1 MWGTMMRSVRVPWR
15 SPRLRIGCSRRKLGY
30 AQGEKTPTGGRKM
43 EYLIGVILTL
53 AVIVFAAVIG
63 FDRERAFYPTVL
75 IVIASYYALFAVMGA
90 STRTLIIESIVAG
103 VFVLFAALGFKG
115 NYWLV
120 VAALIGHGVFDFV
133 RHFFID
139 NPGVPQWWPGFCL
152 ASDVVFGAWV
162 AEMGRA

>member
-1 MWGTMMRSVRVPWR
+1 
-15 SPRLRIGCSRRKLGY
+15 
-30 AQGEKTPTGGRKM
+30 M

-53 AVIVFAAVIG
+53 AVAAFAFLVG

-90 STRTLIIESIVAG
+90 SRRTLIIESVLAG
-103 VFVLFAALGFKG
+103 IFVLFAVLGFKR

-120 VAALIGHGVFDFV
+120 VAALVGHGVFDLV

-152 ASDVVFGAWV
+152 ASDVVVGAWV
-162 AEMGRA
+162 AVLIITRRQPPLTELACRGGTSGNGRTL

>member
-1 MWGTMMRSVRVPWR
+1 
-15 SPRLRIGCSRRKLGY
+15 
-30 AQGEKTPTGGRKM
+30 M

-53 AVIVFAAVIG
+53 AVAAFAAVIG

-103 VFVLFAALGFKG
+103 IFVLFAVLGFKR

-120 VAALIGHGVFDFV
+120 VAALVGHGIFDVV

-139 NPGVPQWWPGFCL
+139 NPGVPRWWPGFCL
-152 ASDVVFGAWV
+152 ASDVAFGAWV
-162 AEMGRA
+162 AVLLITRRQPSVRRSTA

>member
-1 MWGTMMRSVRVPWR
+1 
-15 SPRLRIGCSRRKLGY
+15 
-30 AQGEKTPTGGRKM
+30 M

-53 AVIVFAAVIG
+53 AVAAFAAVIG
-63 FDRERAFYPTVL
+63 FARERAFYPTVL

-103 VFVLFAALGFKG
+103 VFVLFAVLGFKG

-120 VAALIGHGVFDFV
+120 VTAFIGHGVFDSV

-139 NPGVPQWWPGFCL
+139 NPGVPQWWAGFCL
-152 ASDVVFGAWV
+152 APDVVFGAWLAV
-162 AEMGRA
+162 LIITRRQPSVNRA

>member
-1 MWGTMMRSVRVPWR
+1 MLPPDSPFFGTRSVRQSFCSVPR
-15 SPRLRIGCSRRKLGY
+15 RQRTDRESPDF
-30 AQGEKTPTGGRKM
+30 AGELQM
-43 EYLIGVILTL
+43 EYLIGLILSL
-53 AVIVFAAVIG
+53 AVAAFAAVIG

-103 VFVLFAALGFKG
+103 VFVLFAVLSFKA

-139 NPGVPQWWPGFCL
+139 NPGVRPCG
-152 ASDVVFGAWV
+152 
-162 AEMGRA
+162 